1 MNIKKLFIQ
10 KIYVRKNRTY
20 INVFILI
27 FYLHTYVRTYH
38 PVRSCFLNFWCCFP
52 ILTKTSTVL
61 KYTYACSQNHFFVKL
76 ADLVSKMVDDP
87 IVRMTTG
94 SSAPQGKFELPLFT
108 IVPFSHHLSNAA
120 FIFLFHQL
128 LSILLHQFGRSGTE
142 CISIYRDHC

>member
-20 INVFILI
+20 IKFFNKN
-27 FYLHTYVRTYH
+27 FYLCTYVRTYH
-38 PVRSCFLNFWCCFP
+38 PVRSCFLIFCCCFL

-61 KYTYACSQNHFFVKL
+61 KYTYACSQNHFFAKL

-94 SSAPQGKFELPLFT
+94 SSAPQGEFELALFM
-108 IVPFSHHLSNAA
+108 IVPFCPQLSNAA
-120 FIFLFHQL
+120 FIFFFLQIL
-128 LSILLHQFGRSGTE
+128 PILLHQ
-142 CISIYRDHC
+142 YR